1 MKKFLVIFVTML
13 TLISCD
19 FESKPPT
26 ADEVQAKRTQVALME
41 ADRQVGMPAIQN
53 YTERKLTKMI
63 FELRD
68 QEALIC
74 HAYLVNEINGTV
86 GQYLGECL
94 GFGIPYST
102 QFTNPEKRII
112 NSYSSSYGYNL
123 PQADPNGLYMPT
135 SSSATWL
142 MLLDDKGIPHPVYM
156 EPTIIV
162 SPFPLHKVKK

>member
-1 MKKFLVIFVTML
+1 MKKFVVILVTMFAL
-13 TLISCD
+13 VSC
-19 FESKPPT
+19 EYSEKPT
-26 ADEVQAKRTQVALME
+26 ADAKQAEATTLALLE
-41 ADRQVGMPAIQN
+41 ADRQIGMPAIQN

-68 QEALIC
+68 QESLIC

-102 QFTNPEKRII
+102 QFTNPEKRIKSNI
-112 NSYSSSYGYNL
+112 SSQYAYNL

-142 MLLDDKGIPHPVYM
+142 MLLDSKGTPHPVYM

-162 SPFPLHKVKK
+162 SPFPLHKVKV